1 MGERTTLHYRRVLIN
16 KDRRNVNTT
25 NSPLGKY
32 HNIKTAAGKIHPQM
46 LKPKKLGDALSK
58 ESELISVVKW
68 DMSTSC
74 APEMMYC
81 EGHITS
87 VVFLTKR
94 HNLNLLMKKHLTK
107 VNLEILLKKKTPHQS
122 I

>member
-1 MGERTTLHYRRVLIN
+1 M
-16 KDRRNVNTT
+16 NTT

-32 HNIKTAAGKIHPQM
+32 HNIKTAARKIHPQM

-107 VNLEILLKKKTPHQS
+107 VNLEILLKKKHLIKVYSTHQS
-122 I
+122 VKVMTKEMLKIEGN